1 MQEDCTLPIRISVG
15 DLMKDGKKTK
25 KQLVYELTELR
36 SQNTELEKSINGH
49 ISAERSVEESNR
61 YAESIVE
68 TVREPLLILGA
79 DLKIISA
86 NRNFYKT
93 FKVAPGETIG
103 SLIYEL
109 GNKQWDIPELRK
121 LLEEVLPEK
130 QAFDDFEVVHNFQDI
145 GSKFMLLNAREIYR
159 KDFRA
164 KMILLAIEDIT
175 ERRRVEEKLRIYT
188 EDTLQSS
195 EERYRILFNAI
206 DEGFCI
212 IEVIFDENE
221 KPIDYRFLVI
231 NPSFEK
237 QTGLIGAQG
246 KRMRELVPKHEE
258 YWFEIYGKIAVTG
271 QPSRF
276 VNRAEQLHRWY
287 DVYAFRFGE
296 PENRQVAILFNDI
309 TEQKQ
314 LVMALQVSEEKIR
327 NYIESAPD
335 GVFVADETGRY
346 LETNRSACRIIG
358 YSKEEIEKLSIR
370 DLLAEESLE
379 DGLSHFNKLVET
391 GAATSDLWYKHKD
404 GSKLCMTVSAVKLSE
419 TRVLGFCKDI
429 TMRKKTE
436 ESLKKTLESLRKA
449 FGTIVQVMV
458 SAVEARDPYTAGHQ
472 LRVANIARAIA
483 TEMGLPQEKVDG
495 IRMAGSIHDIGKL
508 SIPSDIL
515 SKPAKLTDIEFSLIK
530 EHARQGYEIL
540 KDVESPWPL
549 AQIVYQHHERMDG
562 SGYPRNLKGDEILI
576 EARIMAVADVVE
588 SMASH
593 RPYRPTL
600 GINAALEEIEKNRE
614 TLYDTNVAD
623 ACLRLFREKGF
634 QLANA

>member
-1 MQEDCTLPIRISVG
+1 
-15 DLMKDGKKTK
+15 MKDGKKTK